1 MPKER
6 GRGKRKLK
14 PVLLSCNQYFMQSPL
29 TGKMSSLCGIKEW
42 KGIHEG
48 EFSCQVGWREI
59 TLQARRWVT
68 PETHSCNDPHSSF
81 SLKNLV
87 YNQGHAEVKSTDSRA
102 RLTSLKSQLYH
113 FPTSGPS
120 LSGPQ
125 TISSA
130 PSPPHSPFHPATVA
144 FFPFPGGKMN
154 CLTPGTLYMLS
165 SLPQYLQ
172 RNHSVLPVQCWH
184 VVAVQ
189 FTSEHGNSM
198 KERLR
203 QIICRSKAS
212 TVFPERDND
221 DS

>member
-1 MPKER
+1 M
-6 GRGKRKLK
+6 
-14 PVLLSCNQYFMQSPL
+14 
-29 TGKMSSLCGIKEW
+29 
-42 KGIHEG
+42 
-48 EFSCQVGWREI
+48 
-59 TLQARRWVT
+59 T

-81 SLKNLV
+81 SLKNPV

-113 FPTSGPS
+113 FPDKWPFIIWPPDY
-120 LSGPQ
+120 L
-125 TISSA
+125 ISSI
-130 PSPPHSPFHPATVA
+130 PSTLPLSPSYSGFLSIPWRKDELSH
-144 FFPFPGGKMN
+144 
-154 CLTPGTLYMLS
+154 PGTLYMLS

-172 RNHSVLPVQCWH
+172 CHHSVLPVQCWH
-184 VVAVQ
+184 VMAVQ

-203 QIICRSKAS
+203 QKICRSKVS